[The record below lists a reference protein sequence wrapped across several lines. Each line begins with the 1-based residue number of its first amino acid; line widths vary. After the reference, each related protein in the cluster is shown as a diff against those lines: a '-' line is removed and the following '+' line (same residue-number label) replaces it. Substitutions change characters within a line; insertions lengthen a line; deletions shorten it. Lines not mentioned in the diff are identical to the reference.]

1 MLRGCV
7 GSGDVGDWVGVGVG
21 VMTLFRL
28 NVPVPRSVLGTF
40 VVGLP
45 WSSLICWVGFVGM
58 YVRGWMPF
66 VSIPL
71 LVARG
76 RGSGPKQR
84 VKSSWC
90 SGDATVQQCANYDS
104 LFAVTLGLMARLSSN
119 YNKCGN

>member
-28 NVPVPRSVLGTF
+28 NVPVPRSVFGTF

-58 YVRGWMPF
+58 YVRGWMP
-66 VSIPL
+66 L
-71 LVARG
+71 LVSRCWLQEDGGLALN
-76 RGSGPKQR
+76 RGSSRPG
-84 VKSSWC
+84 V
-90 SGDATVQQCANYDS
+90 AETL
-104 LFAVTLGLMARLSSN
+104 LFNNVRTMAVRLRPL
-119 YNKCGN
+119 